1 MINKPFEIVAAVCNS
16 NGIGC
21 NNTIPWQ
28 CPADIKHFRILTC
41 TTARHDKVNA
51 VIMGRKTWQSLNCRP
66 LPGRLNIVIS
76 HSRSHASEPNS
87 ESNSEL
93 SFVGCHVFHTL
104 MEAYLWLE
112 ERDDVERRFIIGGGQ
127 LYHQAIGGAWSKT
140 LHLTHIAQDH
150 KCDTF
155 FPKIPDYYHLVEA
168 RKLADGVILKV
179 YHNRYGR
186 HYEECYLRKM
196 RRLLDQPATEGR
208 NGSVHSDF
216 QWHFELDMAD
226 GIPIFST
233 RKAYIKGI
241 IKELLFFVHGKT
253 NTKELE
259 AQNIM
264 IWRGNTTREFLD
276 SRGLQHYEEGDMGPM
291 YGWVWR
297 HYGDTYKGMRHQH
310 GGFDQLRDVLDKLL
324 NDPNS
329 RRILMT
335 AYDPSK
341 VAESVLAPCHS
352 IATQFNVRVMPDG
365 DRYLDMFTYQR
376 SADMFLGVY
385 FNIPSDAILL
395 TIIAYAV
402 GMTPG
407 RLYVQ
412 FGDCHV
418 YSSHRE
424 AVLEQ
429 IKRTP
434 SDELPSLEITRPLVS
449 YTPTSSLT
457 PSLTSS
463 LTPGPSN
470 ADLALQWIESL
481 TYEDFKVNNY
491 CPQPAIHASMVV

>member
-1 MINKPFEIVAAVCNS
+1 MNKPFEIVAAVCNG
-16 NGIGC
+16 NGLGRDGA
-21 NNTIPWQ
+21 IPWR
-28 CPADIKHFRILTC
+28 CPADIKYFRTLTC

-51 VIMGRKTWQSLNCRP
+51 VIMGRKTWESLGSKP
-66 LPGRLNIVIS
+66 LPGRLNVVIS
-76 HSRSHASEPNS
+76 HTDNDSVT
-87 ESNSEL
+87 
-93 SFVGCHVFHTL
+93 FTGCHRFHTL
-104 MEAYLWLE
+104 MEAHLWLE
-112 ERDDVERRFIIGGGQ
+112 QRFDVERCFIIGGGQ
-127 LYHQAIGGAWSKT
+127 LYRQAIKEAWSET

-150 KCDTF
+150 TCDVF
-155 FPKIPDYYHLVEA
+155 FPDLPSYYHLVEA
-168 RKLADGVILKV
+168 RKLADGAILKV

-186 HYEECYLRKM
+186 HYEERYLHHM
-196 RRLLDQPATEGR
+196 RRLLDQPVTEGR
-208 NGSVHSDF
+208 NGNVYSDF
-216 QWHFELDMAD
+216 QWHFQMDLAD

-241 IKELLFFVHGKT
+241 IKELLFFIHGKT

-264 IWRGNTTREFLD
+264 IWHGNTTREFLD

-297 HYGDTYKGMRHQH
+297 HYGDSYKGMRHRH
-310 GGFDQLRDVLDKLL
+310 AGHDQLRDVLDKLL
-324 NDPNS
+324 NDPSS

-352 IATQFNVRVMPDG
+352 IATQFNVRVQPDG
-365 DRYLDMFTYQR
+365 DKYLDMFTYQR

-407 RLYVQ
+407 RLYIQ

-418 YSSHRE
+418 YASHRE

-429 IKRTP
+429 VKRVP
-434 SDELPSLEITRPLVS
+434 ADELPTLEITRPLASTVS
-449 YTPTSSLT
+449 AGTPDVAS
-457 PSLTSS
+457 
-463 LTPGPSN
+463 
-470 ADLALQWIESL
+470 ALRWVESL
-481 TYEDFKVNNY
+481 TYEDFKINNY
-491 CPQPAIHASMVV
+491 QPQSAIQASMVV